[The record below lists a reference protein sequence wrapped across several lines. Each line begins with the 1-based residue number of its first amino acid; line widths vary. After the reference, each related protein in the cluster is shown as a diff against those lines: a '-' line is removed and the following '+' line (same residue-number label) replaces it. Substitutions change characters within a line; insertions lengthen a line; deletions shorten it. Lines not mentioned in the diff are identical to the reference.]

1 MVTQQPARI
10 RATRLDPD
18 ARRAS
23 ILEAATELFA
33 ERGPAFTT
41 ADLARA
47 AEVSEGTIFRYF
59 PDKAALLDATRDAA
73 LGLDTLI
80 PQLRAAG
87 ELPTL
92 AQRLAAAGHALSPRL
107 ERTGRVLENLEHHEH
122 PAGDVLRDLLAAMAP
137 LFADEVVSGVEAE
150 QLAGVFLG
158 TMLANTLLCTKAGLD
173 AIDIDRLVD
182 LVLHGISGRTTT

>member
-1 MVTQQPARI
+1 VVTQQPARI
-10 RATRLDPD
+10 RAPRLDPD

-23 ILEAATELFA
+23 ILDAATELFA
-33 ERGPAFTT
+33 ERGQGFTT

-47 AEVSEGTIFRYF
+47 AGVSEGTIFRYF

-73 LGLDTLI
+73 LGLETLI
-80 PQLRAAG
+80 PQIQAACA
-87 ELPTL
+87 LPTL
-92 AQRLAAAGHALSPRL
+92 TQRLVAAGHALSPRL

-122 PAGDVLRDLLAAMAP
+122 PGGDVLRDLLSAMAP

-182 LVLHGISGRTTT
+182 LVLHGISGRTPT